1 MVIPAVLGVLGRWFK
16 SFVSAI
22 TSLSA
27 DSPLPP
33 SRQDGIRLVL
43 ENLQGEREWTAPLAG
58 RSIDEILLPHSEG
71 ACCKL

>member
-43 ENLQGEREWTAPLAG
+43 ENLQGRTGVDRTARRE
-58 RSIDEILLPHSEG
+58 IDR
-71 ACCKL
+71 